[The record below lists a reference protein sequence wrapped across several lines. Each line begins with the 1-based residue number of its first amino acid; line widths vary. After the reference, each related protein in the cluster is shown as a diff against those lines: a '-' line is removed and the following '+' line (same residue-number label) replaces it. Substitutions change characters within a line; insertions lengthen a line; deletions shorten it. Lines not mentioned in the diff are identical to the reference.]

1 MAEVENNFS
10 HLHLGA
16 WVPGCLG
23 AQNAIRFN
31 EAPTV
36 FHQPSHQQQFERLM
50 GGASLTVGNGLVLG
64 RLSGL
69 LVLR

>member
-1 MAEVENNFS
+1 M
-10 HLHLGA
+10 
-16 WVPGCLG
+16 PGCLD

-36 FHQPSHQQQFERLM
+36 FHQPSHRQQFERLM
-50 GGASLTVGNGLVLG
+50 GGASLNVGNGLVLG

>member
-1 MAEVENNFS
+1 M
-10 HLHLGA
+10 
-16 WVPGCLG
+16 
-23 AQNAIRFN
+23 
-31 EAPTV
+31 

-50 GGASLTVGNGLVLG
+50 GGASLTVENGLVLG

>member
-1 MAEVENNFS
+1 
-10 HLHLGA
+10 GA
-16 WVPGCLG
+16 LVPWCLG
-23 AQNAIRFN
+23 AQNAIRIN
-31 EAPTV
+31 KAPTV

-50 GGASLTVGNGLVLG
+50 GGASLTVENGLVLG